1 MSYQVVVPPWLDP
14 SRNLFVVQH
23 SFAALGIAP
32 HGTKTRWVYR
42 VPIGRMCHIQF
53 LSVKISKASSSS
65 DLGRMRAIFSLGKTV
80 SDIDIWEPSV
90 HSQTLAGVG
99 SQRIQVFLPF
109 ELLPEEEIAA
119 ATQDQSSDGDVD
131 WNVTMRGIE
140 FDVLKAR

>member
-1 MSYQVVVPPWLDP
+1 
-14 SRNLFVVQH
+14 
-23 SFAALGIAP
+23 
-32 HGTKTRWVYR
+32 
-42 VPIGRMCHIQF
+42 MCHIQF